1 MNTFV
6 ACTDVVHGCIQHD
19 YKLNTKTL
27 ELVYKCWEKAEKR
40 MSKSAAA
47 KDIFT
52 PDQIEL

>member
-27 ELVYKCWEKAEKR
+27 ELVYKCWEKAERLINSEK
-40 MSKSAAA
+40 
-47 KDIFT
+47 KDV
-52 PDQIEL
+52 